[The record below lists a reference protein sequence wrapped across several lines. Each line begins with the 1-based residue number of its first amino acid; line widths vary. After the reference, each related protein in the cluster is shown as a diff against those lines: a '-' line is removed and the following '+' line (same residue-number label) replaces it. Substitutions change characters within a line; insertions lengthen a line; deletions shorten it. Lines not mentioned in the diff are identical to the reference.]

1 MSNSTLKT
9 QLQAGLEQIG
19 LTASLQQ
26 LDLLLKYQG
35 LISQWNKVY
44 NLTAIKDPQEML
56 SHHLLDSLAVIP
68 YLLELTQNQAT
79 RLMDVGSGAGL
90 PGAVIAIMCPQ
101 IDVSCVDTV
110 AKKAAFITQ
119 ASLNLQVKNLHGIHS
134 RVEQYK
140 TQPFD
145 VVCSRA
151 FASLADFT
159 NLTMFHVKQ
168 DTGFWFALK
177 GKYPDDEIT
186 ALPKEV
192 YLDSSRKLTVPQ
204 LEADRCVLVLKK
216 ST

>member
-1 MSNSTLKT
+1 MNTSELQTLLIK
-9 QLQAGLEQIG
+9 GLEEIG
-19 LTASLQQ
+19 LNASPQQ
-26 LDLLLKYQG
+26 ITLLLKYQS

-44 NLTAIKDPQEML
+44 NLTAIRDPLEML

-68 YLLELTQNQAT
+68 YLLENTQNQAI

-101 IDVSCVDTV
+101 IDVTCVDTV

-119 ASLNLQVKNLHGIHS
+119 ASLNLGLKNLHGVHS

-140 TQPFD
+140 TQSFD

-177 GKYPDDEIT
+177 GKYPDDEIS

-192 YLDSSRKLTVPQ
+192 YVHTNQKIKVPLLD
-204 LEADRCVLVLKK
+204 ADRCVLVLKK

>member
-1 MSNSTLKT
+1 MNTSELQTLLIK
-9 QLQAGLEQIG
+9 GLEEIG
-19 LTASLQQ
+19 LNASPPQIA
-26 LDLLLKYQG
+26 LLLKYQS

-68 YLLELTQNQAT
+68 YLLENTQNQAI

-90 PGAVIAIMCPQ
+90 PGTVIAIMCPH
-101 IDVSCVDTV
+101 IDVTCVDTV

-119 ASLNLQVKNLHGIHS
+119 ASLNLGLKNLHGVHS

-140 TQPFD
+140 TQSFD

-151 FASLADFT
+151 FASLVDFT
-159 NLTMFHVKQ
+159 HLTMFHVKQ

-177 GKYPDDEIT
+177 GKYPEDELL
-186 ALPKEV
+186 ALPTHIS
-192 YLDSSRKLTVPQ
+192 LADSRKIQVPQ
-204 LEADRCVLVLKK
+204 LDADRCVLILKK
-216 ST
+216 TL

>member
-35 LISQWNKVY
+35 LISQWN
-44 NLTAIKDPQEML
+44 PF
-56 SHHLLDSLAVIP
+56 
-68 YLLELTQNQAT
+68 
-79 RLMDVGSGAGL
+79 
-90 PGAVIAIMCPQ
+90 IAIMCPQ
-101 IDVSCVDTV
+101 IDVTCVDTV

-119 ASLNLQVKNLHGIHS
+119 ASLNLQLKNLHGIHS

-140 TQPFD
+140 TQAFD

-177 GKYPDDEIT
+177 GKYPDDEII

-192 YLDSSRKLTVPQ
+192 YLDTSQKIIVPQ
-204 LEADRCVLVLKK
+204 LDADRCVLVLKK

>member
-1 MSNSTLKT
+1 MNTSELQTLLIK
-9 QLQAGLEQIG
+9 GIEEIG
-19 LTASLQQ
+19 LNASSQQ
-26 LDLLLKYQG
+26 ITLLLKYQS

-44 NLTAIKDPQEML
+44 NLTAIKDPHEML

-68 YLLELTQNQAT
+68 YLLENTQNQAI

-90 PGAVIAIMCPQ
+90 PGTVIAIMCPQ
-101 IDVSCVDTV
+101 IDVTCVDTV

-119 ASLNLQVKNLHGIHS
+119 ASLSLGLKNLHGIHS

-140 TQPFD
+140 TQSFD

-159 NLTMFHVKQ
+159 NLTMSHVKQ
-168 DTGFWFALK
+168 DTGLWFALK
-177 GKYPDDEIT
+177 GKYPDDEIS
-186 ALPKEV
+186 ALAKEV
-192 YLDSSRKLTVPQ
+192 YVHTHQKIIVPLLD
-204 LEADRCVLVLKK
+204 ADRCVVVLKK

>member
-9 QLQAGLEQIG
+9 QLQSGLEQIG
-19 LTASLQQ
+19 LTANSQQ

-68 YLLELTQNQAT
+68 YLLELTNNQAT

-90 PGAVIAIMCPQ
+90 PGTVIAIMCPQ
-101 IDVSCVDTV
+101 IDVTCVDTV

-119 ASLNLQVKNLHGIHS
+119 ASLNLQLKNLHGIHS

-140 TQPFD
+140 TQAFD

-151 FASLADFT
+151 FASLTDFT

-192 YLDSSRKLTVPQ
+192 YLDTSRKIIVPQ
-204 LEADRCVLVLKK
+204 LDADRCVLVLKK
-216 ST
+216 SI

>member
-1 MSNSTLKT
+1 MNTSELQTLLIK
-9 QLQAGLEQIG
+9 GLEEIG
-19 LTASLQQ
+19 LNASPQQ
-26 LDLLLKYQG
+26 ITLLLKYQS

-44 NLTAIKDPQEML
+44 NLTAIRDPLEML

-68 YLLELTQNQAT
+68 YLLENTQNQAI

-101 IDVSCVDTV
+101 IDVTCVDTV

-119 ASLNLQVKNLHGIHS
+119 ASLNLGLKNLHGVHS

-140 TQPFD
+140 TQSFD

-177 GKYPDDEIT
+177 GKYPDDEIS

-192 YLDSSRKLTVPQ
+192 YVHTSQKIKVPLLD
-204 LEADRCVLVLKK
+204 ADRCVLVLKK